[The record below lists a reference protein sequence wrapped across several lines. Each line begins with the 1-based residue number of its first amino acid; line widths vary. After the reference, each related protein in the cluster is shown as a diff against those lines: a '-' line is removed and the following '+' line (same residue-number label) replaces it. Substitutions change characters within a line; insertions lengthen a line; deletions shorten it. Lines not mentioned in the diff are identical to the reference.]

1 MSLADEVKRR
11 ADRMLKD
18 IAWKI
23 RQHHGVEAMPDEIA
37 ELLFSLYPNPADAL
51 HEIAALAFGH
61 PDEMRFH
68 ALVRALELEGV
79 E

>member
-1 MSLADEVKRR
+1 MSLADDVKRR
-11 ADRMLKD
+11 GDRMLKD
-18 IAWKI
+18 IAWKL
-23 RQHHGVEAMPDEIA
+23 RQTHGVEAMPDEIA

-68 ALVRALELEGV
+68 VLARALEVKGV